1 MTFEYTLDTIDE
13 VAHQILN
20 NASSKIFLFDAPMG
34 AGKTTLI
41 KELCK
46 QLGVK
51 DTISSPTYSLVN
63 EYQGTQGKI
72 YHFDL
77 YRLENTNEILDS
89 GLDDYLYEDAF
100 VFIEW
105 PEKMQE
111 FLPNNYHNLRVE
123 IQKNGLRVLKIS

>member
-1 MTFEYTLDTIDE
+1 MTFEYTLDTIEE

-20 NASSKIFLFDAPMG
+20 NASSKIFLFHAPMG

-63 EYQGTQGKI
+63 EYHGTQGKI
-72 YHFDL
+72 FHFDL
-77 YRLENTNEILDS
+77 YRLENTHEILDS

-111 FLPNNYHNLRVE
+111 FLPDHYHNLRVE